1 MFNLWPFY
9 FEVSISFR
17 LVVYQVRLYTFFVGN
32 RVTVSSTSFFNR
44 LVNVKQV
51 LVWLQFATALL
62 SIHVVILR
70 TLIKQMPKILNWE
83 IFAKEN
89 AFLTDFATK

>member
-1 MFNLWPFY
+1 M
-9 FEVSISFR
+9 
-17 LVVYQVRLYTFFVGN
+17 
-32 RVTVSSTSFFNR
+32 
-44 LVNVKQV
+44 

-89 AFLTDFATK
+89 AFLTDLLQSEKGCRFMVNDTKALS